1 MADHKASES
10 KFLEYVANH
19 GKSYPT
25 VQEFYSRHQKWQ
37 GVEDLITIHNQDSR
51 HTFKMEHNKFSDMT
65 DGEREA
71 YKGSLMTQIDID
83 SFAANFKTQGRRLE
97 SWDDASYDFDT
108 S

>member
-1 MADHKASES
+1 
-10 KFLEYVANH
+10 
-19 GKSYPT
+19 
-25 VQEFYSRHQKWQ
+25 
-37 GVEDLITIHNQDSR
+37 
-51 HTFKMEHNKFSDMT
+51 MEHNKFSDMT